1 MTGGPKCYFNGKV
14 IPCFV
19 GSSPKACITS
29 TMLAE
34 MLKTMDSFEL
44 FDRSTGKK
52 PFLLLDGHHSR
63 FELPFLDYILDKNHE
78 WNVCIG
84 VPYGT
89 HLWQV
94 GDSEAQ
100 NGSFSIAIT
109 KAKEELFHL
118 KPENNK
124 NFSSTDIIP
133 LINMAWPKSFG
144 RKEAAKR
151 AIAERGWNP
160 LNYNLLLKP
169 EIVRTKPLQPKQ
181 QQPSIEST
189 SSTPG
194 SADSN
199 QLSENILSTINTTSG
214 IASDI
219 VDLLV
224 LQEMKNCGRREAI
237 KKRRSEQEVR
247 QNGIKKLSTITGKL
261 TSGILGV
268 HEHFTLDSDVHDAV
282 SKYYK
287 ERQEAENKKKARK
300 QSKLKV
306 RNEKYTA
313 AKIKDDNNQTLNRRE
328 LTVLLSRHCRKDD
341 PPAAKTIGEL

>member
-1 MTGGPKCYFNGKV
+1 
-14 IPCFV
+14 
-19 GSSPKACITS
+19 
-29 TMLAE
+29 
-34 MLKTMDSFEL
+34 
-44 FDRSTGKK
+44 
-52 PFLLLDGHHSR
+52 
-63 FELPFLDYILDKNHE
+63 
-78 WNVCIG
+78 
-84 VPYGT
+84 
-89 HLWQV
+89 
-94 GDSEAQ
+94 
-100 NGSFSIAIT
+100 
-109 KAKEELFHL
+109 
-118 KPENNK
+118 
-124 NFSSTDIIP
+124 
-133 LINMAWPKSFG
+133 MAWPKSFG

-287 ERQEAENKKKARK
+287 ERQETENKKKARK

-306 RNEKYTA
+306 RNEKYKA
-313 AKIKDDNNQTLNRRE
+313 AKTKDDNNQTLNRSE
-328 LTVLLSRHCRKDD
+328 LTVLLSRHRMKDD
-341 PPAAKTIGEL
+341 PPAAKTIGELRRQWESRRSRLVLSCADANISFEPRNNEFSDDINNEITCRICGSNCTCTCTDSDSPFFGISTSTTTDIVSDDVVERMFSIEENHVTVEI